1 MEKFLSGALKEWFG
15 YTRRERRSTFLLLII
30 IMATVTVRFVV
41 PERRMSAEI
50 IPVADYRQ
58 DYSSVVSE
66 NGKIDV
72 SEKRTYMIFNQSGAE
87 LLDLN
92 FCDSAA
98 LEALPGIGPVLS
110 ARIIKYRNLLGGYAS
125 VEQLREVYG
134 LKEETYNLI
143 EKRVKASSSDVKQ
156 IPVNTATYKQLLR
169 FPYIDRDDVSAILG
183 YREREGKISNI
194 EVLIEN
200 NLLDAEK
207 AGKAEPYL
215 DFR

>member
-1 MEKFLSGALKEWFG
+1 MERFLPGALKEWFG
-15 YTRRERRSTFLLLII
+15 YTRRERRSTFLLFII
-30 IMATVTVRFVV
+30 IIATGAVRFII
-41 PERRMSAEI
+41 PDRRMSSEIVPVAEY
-50 IPVADYRQ
+50 VADYA
-58 DYSSVVSE
+58 SAVPES
-66 NGKIDV
+66 GKRYT
-72 SEKRTYMIFNQSGAE
+72 SEKEIYMIINQSGAD

-92 FCDSAA
+92 LCDSAD

-143 EKRVKASSSDVKQ
+143 MKRVKASSSDVKQ
-156 IPVNTATYKQLLR
+156 IAVNTATYRQLLR

-183 YREREGKISNI
+183 YREQEGRIINMK
-194 EVLIEN
+194 VLIEN
-200 NLLDAEK
+200 NILDEEK

>member
-1 MEKFLSGALKEWFG
+1 MERFLPGALKEWFG
-15 YTRRERRSTFLLLII
+15 YTRRERRSTFLLFII
-30 IMATVTVRFVV
+30 IIATGAVRFII
-41 PERRMSAEI
+41 PERRMSSEIVPVAEY
-50 IPVADYRQ
+50 VADYA
-58 DYSSVVSE
+58 SAVPES
-66 NGKIDV
+66 GKRYT
-72 SEKRTYMIFNQSGAE
+72 SEKEIYMIINQSGAD

-92 FCDSAA
+92 LCDSAD

-143 EKRVKASSSDVKQ
+143 MKRVKASSSDVKQ
-156 IPVNTATYKQLLR
+156 IAVNTATYRQLLR
-169 FPYIDRDDVSAILG
+169 FHYIDRDDVSAILG
-183 YREREGKISNI
+183 YREQEGRIINMK
-194 EVLIEN
+194 VLIEN
-200 NLLDAEK
+200 NILDEEK